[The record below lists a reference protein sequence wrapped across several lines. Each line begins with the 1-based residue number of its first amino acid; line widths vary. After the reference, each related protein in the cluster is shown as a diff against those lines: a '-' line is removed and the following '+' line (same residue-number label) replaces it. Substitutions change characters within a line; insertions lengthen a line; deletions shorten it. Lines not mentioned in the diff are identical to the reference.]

1 MDDNFIRIDFSEMKF
16 NLYDT
21 LGVEKTTSMKNIK
34 RAYRKLVLLHHPDR
48 NKDADEE
55 IFNQITMSYQILS
68 NKIYR
73 KKYNKWLKSQLNNQV
88 EYKTLKQKWLE
99 ERKEIDKLLPKQNH
113 KEEYLKTFS
122 QLEEKHKEKV
132 DKKFMEEDKLEERM
146 KKMNEERN
154 EFKIEKEEFNDFNGE
169 FNMRKK
175 KKVDSHEII
184 KLNNEIISYD
194 QAGTCEYTSL
204 ENMNKLYLED
214 ENLLSNN
221 FSSLNCAF
229 SMHQYDE
236 FEENN
241 LTLEERIKLH
251 QEERE
256 KLKNMA
262 HTEYKEEK
270 F

>member
-16 NLYDT
+16 NLYEI
-21 LGVEKTTSMKNIK
+21 LGVEKTASMKNIK

-48 NKDADEE
+48 NKNADEE
-55 IFNQITMSYQILS
+55 LFNQITMSYQILS
-68 NKIYR
+68 NKVYR
-73 KKYNKWLKSQLNNQV
+73 KKYSKWLKSQPNNQV
-88 EYKTLKQKWLE
+88 EYKTLKQQWLE
-99 ERKEIDKLLPKQNH
+99 EQKEIDTKIPKQNH
-113 KEEYLKTFS
+113 KEEYLKIFA
-122 QLEEKHKEKV
+122 QLEEKHKENV
-132 DKKFMEEDKLEERM
+132 DNKFMDEEKLEERLKRM
-146 KKMNEERN
+146 QNNRN
-154 EFKIEKEEFNDFNGE
+154 ELKIEKEEFNDFNGE
-169 FNMRKK
+169 FDVRKT

-194 QAGTCEYTSL
+194 QTGTCEYTSL

-256 KLKNMA
+256 KLKNMNLE
-262 HTEYKEEK
+262 EYKEEK